1 MKLPDRPTRRDLRLA
16 SGLVLFTYVTLHL
29 VDHAL
34 GLISIDVAESALA
47 LAVALWHSLPG
58 TLLLYGAAAL
68 HVGLA
73 LGAIY
78 ERRSLRMAALNG
90 LRIVLGLWLPVLL
103 IAHFTGT
110 RYAFERYGLASD
122 YTRVVSALWAGDAQG
137 RQLALLA
144 PGWLHGCLGLRFAFG
159 TRPLYRRSLPLL
171 FGAALLLPV
180 LAGLGFLSMGRQLA
194 DLEARHATPLAA
206 ATPLAPQRAADLA
219 RTREN
224 LLALYFGA
232 IGLVLVAREAR
243 AMVERQRGS
252 VLTIRY
258 PQRTARVPRGWSV
271 LEASRSHGIAHM
283 SLCGGR
289 ARCSTCR
296 VRVGEGAAHCP
307 PPEADERRTL
317 ERMHAP
323 DDVRLACQL
332 RPQGDI
338 AVQPLLTVPRPATGG
353 LGGIAAAA
361 FEAALPTT
369 TEREV
374 AILVGDL
381 RRSLLASHAHR
392 SAHDRVYALNLFCEA
407 VGDAVADCGGT
418 SCGFIAGHAPLA
430 LFGLHGGELGAACRQ
445 AIAAAGRIERAVHAL
460 NARLAQDLGAQGE
473 LSLALHA
480 GPVVV
485 AGIGP
490 RGAKGPSA
498 LGSAVDAVRQMRDIA
513 RAEGIGCVASAALLD
528 AVAIAIA
535 PDAWRDLEVD
545 GDDGRY
551 ALRVCAGD
559 SASQCLAA
567 ADAGKRPA
575 AAAAPAA

>member
-1 MKLPDRPTRRDLRLA
+1 MKLLDRLTRRDLRLA
-16 SGLVLFTYVTLHL
+16 SGLVLFTYVTVHL
-29 VDHAL
+29 ADHAL
-34 GLISIDVAESALA
+34 GLISIDVAESGLA
-47 LAVALWHSLPG
+47 LAVAVWHSLPG

-68 HVGLA
+68 HIGLA
-73 LGAIY
+73 LASIY
-78 ERRSLRMAALNG
+78 ERRTLHMQPLNG

-122 YTRVVSALWAGDAQG
+122 YARVVSALWAGDAQG

-144 PGWLHGCLGLRFAFG
+144 PGWIHGCLGLRFAFG
-159 TRPLYRRSLPLL
+159 TRPLYRRGLPLL

-194 DLEARHATPLAA
+194 EIEARQAAPLAV

-219 RTREN
+219 AMRDN
-224 LLALYFGA
+224 LLAFYFGA

-243 AMVERQRGS
+243 SMVERRRKS

-258 PQRTARVPRGWSV
+258 PQRTARVPRGWTV

-296 VRVGEGAAHCP
+296 VRVVEGASQCQPA
-307 PPEADERRTL
+307 EADERHTL

-332 RPQGDI
+332 RPRGDI
-338 AVQPLLTVPRPATGG
+338 AVQPLLAVPRPAAGG

-361 FEAALPTT
+361 FEAPLPTT
-369 TEREV
+369 TEHAM
-374 AILVGDL
+374 AILVADL
-381 RRSLLASHAHR
+381 RRSARASHAHR

-407 VGDAVADCGGT
+407 VGDAVAACGGT
-418 SCGFIAGHAPLA
+418 ACGFAAGHAPIA
-430 LFGLHGGELGAACRQ
+430 VFGLHGGELGTACRQ
-445 AIAAAGRIERAVHAL
+445 ALAAAGRIEHAVDAL

-473 LSLALHA
+473 LSLVLHA

-485 AGIGP
+485 GGIGP
-490 RGAKGPSA
+490 RGAKGLSA
-498 LGSAVDAVRQMRDIA
+498 LGAAVDAARQLRDFA
-513 RAEGIGCVASAALLD
+513 RAEGIGFIASAALLE
-528 AVAIAIA
+528 AAGVAIATET
-535 PDAWRDLEVD
+535 WRELELD
-545 GDDGRY
+545 GDEVESR
-551 ALRVCAGD
+551 ALRIRAGVS
-559 SASQCLAA
+559 SAQGLAA
-567 ADAGKRPA
+567 A
-575 AAAAPAA
+575 